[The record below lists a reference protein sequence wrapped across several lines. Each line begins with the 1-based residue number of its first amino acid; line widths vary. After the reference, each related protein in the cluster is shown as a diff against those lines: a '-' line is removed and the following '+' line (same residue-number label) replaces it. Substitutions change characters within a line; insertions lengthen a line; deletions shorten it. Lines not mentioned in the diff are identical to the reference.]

1 MSRLDRS
8 LQITSCLFLYARI
21 FILLKS
27 FFSLRPFYPNFS
39 FARFLNSSCTC
50 DPQWLSISV
59 SPRDTAGHR
68 GSVTSSSITDL
79 WEWETCDV
87 LHVRKTALHCS
98 QEVTFRSNT
107 DGKSGGGDSYVHS
120 DMMATTAITF
130 SKSLTHPR
138 RRPPIALLTLPLP
151 SAQLTSR
158 RK

>member
-1 MSRLDRS
+1 MLVSAYFYSSQIIFVVTPVLPQLLLCKISQFVVHLRS
-8 LQITSCLFLYARI
+8 AMVV
-21 FILLKS
+21 
-27 FFSLRPFYPNFS
+27 NF
-39 FARFLNSSCTC
+39 R
-50 DPQWLSISV
+50 V
-59 SPRDTAGHR
+59 TAGHR